1 MAEDFTFQG
10 FQSPNYTQVPDELF
24 DELLAVLSGSELKV
38 VLYIIRRTFGFKKTS
53 DNISLS
59 QMLNGITTRD
69 GRQLDRGVGLSKS
82 TLLQAVRGCTEKG
95 LIIPTRRESSE
106 RGNEPTNYRLNLIA
120 VNPDP
125 SPKSGEGEEG
135 EEDPETT
142 TPLVRKLDQG
152 VSGNQTKPLVG
163 KSDTQET
170 ASQQTGSNNVNV
182 REIRQVGQGARS
194 ASIPAT
200 INHAALQA
208 RYGVTEAQLGR
219 VEYLVERQGLFLG
232 DLDRNHRN
240 YVKRAAEAVRDRLD
254 GQLEMALRDF
264 DEAAK
269 AMKEPPRIRPA
280 YFQAV
285 WDHATAAIL
294 AARSQPNQTPQKP
307 TLTVSKPGLQPIFDD
322 VWRKVTA
329 LGVLPDR
336 APDAPT
342 IPLDPKE
349 QHRRRVLEQLQSR
362 GFKLPAELYQA
373 PLSEIMAWHEN
384 HRQPT

>member
-24 DELLAVLSGSELKV
+24 DELLAQLSGNQVKV
-38 VLYIIRRTFGFKKTS
+38 TLYIIRKTFGWKKAS

-59 QMLNGITTRD
+59 QMLNGVTAKD
-69 GRQLDRGVGLSKS
+69 GRVLDRGVGISKP
-82 TLLQAVRGCTEKG
+82 TLLKVLRELLDMGIIVAQRRRSDDRGDEA
-95 LIIPTRRESSE
+95 
-106 RGNEPTNYRLNLIA
+106 TNYRLNVRMTA
-120 VNPDP
+120 DQQPQP
-125 SPKSGEGEEG
+125 PEGEGGKESDTPVVKKFDQG
-135 EEDPETT
+135 GASSLTTPVVKKLASQETT
-142 TPLVRKLDQG
+142 P
-152 VSGNQTKPLVG
+152 
-163 KSDTQET
+163 
-170 ASQQTGSNNVNV
+170 QQTGSNNVNV

-219 VEYLVERQGLFLG
+219 IEYLVERQGLFLG

-285 WDHATAAIL
+285 WDHAVAAL
-294 AARSQPNQTPQKP
+294 MAARSQPNQTPQKP